1 MLSKNTKQRVK
12 ELIAKDKAFSF
23 MSLIKSTPAYSKKFL
38 HQVLTIVW
46 QLGTPTF
53 FLILSCAD
61 LRWNELM
68 SISLN

>member
-38 HQVLTIVW
+38 HQVLTIV
-46 QLGTPTF
+46 
-53 FLILSCAD
+53 
-61 LRWNELM
+61 
-68 SISLN
+68 